1 MNPDW
6 DAAAR
11 QTVQRCRTVASYSE
25 EPGWTTR
32 TYLSRP
38 MHDVHRAI
46 EEWLTPC
53 GCAVSIDAAGNLR
66 AVRSASGAGP
76 SSADL
81 GPATLIIGSHLD
93 TVIHAGAFD
102 GVLGVVM
109 GVALFESLGRRE
121 LPFDIELIGF
131 SEEEGVCFGL
141 PFLGSRAVT
150 GDLDENAI
158 AMMSPAIREF
168 GLDLAELPL
177 ARLQRPIAGYLEF
190 HIEQGP
196 VLEQLGLPVG
206 IVEVIAGQ
214 SRLEVRF
221 EGSAAH
227 AGTTP
232 PHLRK
237 DALAGAAEWIA
248 AVERAM
254 RDTPGLVA
262 TVGRITAEPGAPNVI
277 AGAAS
282 ASLDIRHAS
291 DEVRHRAA
299 QRLTSEAEAIA
310 RGRGLRVCIET
321 RSDLPATPMDAGFV
335 ALLEQA
341 VRAAGYPV
349 HRMPSGAGHDAM
361 ILAAHVP
368 AAMLFIQSPGG
379 LSHCPQESVR
389 EDDVAAALACG
400 AEFLSLLERRHSGEA
415 E

>member
-6 DAAAR
+6 DAVAR
-11 QTVQRCRTVASYSE
+11 QTVERCRRLARYSE

-32 TYLSRP
+32 TYLSAP
-38 MHDVHRAI
+38 MHDVHRALR
-46 EEWLTPC
+46 EWLAPC

-66 AVRSASGAGP
+66 AVRGGSHIAP
-76 SSADL
+76 KL
-81 GPATLIIGSHLD
+81 VIGSHLD

-109 GVALFESLGRRE
+109 GVALFEALGRRE

-131 SEEEGVCFGL
+131 SEEEGVRFGL

-150 GDLDENAI
+150 GDLDEAVV

-168 GLDLAELPL
+168 GLDPAELPP
-177 ARLQRPIAGYLEF
+177 ARLRGPVAGYMEF

-206 IVEVIAGQ
+206 IVEAIAGQ

-232 PHLRK
+232 AHLRK
-237 DALAGAAEWIA
+237 DALAGAAEWIV

-262 TVGRITAEPGAPNVI
+262 TVGRITAEPGASNVI
-277 AGAAS
+277 AGAAV
-282 ASLDIRHAS
+282 ASLDIRHAR
-291 DEVRHRAA
+291 DEVRHRAV
-299 QRLTSEAEAIA
+299 QRLVGEAEAIA
-310 RGRGLRVCIET
+310 SGRGLRACSET

-335 ALLEQA
+335 ALFEEA

-368 AAMLFIQSPGG
+368 AAMLFVQSPGG

-400 AEFLSLLERRHSGEA
+400 AEFLSVLERRHAGGTV
-415 E
+415 